1 MDDKTLVKRNG
12 TEFYRKKREVVY
24 EKRITLRYSTDKIEK
39 LKEIAEKNN
48 TKYQTL
54 IKNTLD
60 DLIKKESE

>member
-24 EKRITLRYSTDKIEK
+24 EKRITLRYSTHKIEK
-39 LKEIAEKNN
+39 LKEIANKNN

>member
-39 LKEIAEKNN
+39 LKEIANKNN

-54 IKNTLD
+54 IKDTLD

>member
-12 TEFYRKKREVVY
+12 TKFYRKKREVVY
-24 EKRITLRYSTDKIEK
+24 NKQIAFRYNAEKIEK
-39 LKEIAEKNN
+39 LKKIASKNN

-60 DLIKKESE
+60 DLIKKEGE

>member
-39 LKEIAEKNN
+39 LKQIASKNN